1 MTEKS
6 FQPIPHFNIT
16 FSKIV
21 EYSKKLIKKNRG
33 SIEGIGISLPG
44 VVDFKR
50 GIAFFVPHFKWTDLP
65 IAEDF
70 ENELGLPV
78 KADNDANAVAL
89 AELWFGQQ
97 LEINE
102 NRDFI
107 TILVKEGIGT
117 GIVVDGQVYQGKN
130 GTAGELGHM
139 TIGQGAPVTC
149 ATGSRECWEAFA
161 SDGPAPQRRLAGV
174 WF

>member
-1 MTEKS
+1 ML
-6 FQPIPHFNIT
+6 IFN
-16 FSKIV
+16 
-21 EYSKKLIKKNRG
+21 
-33 SIEGIGISLPG
+33 
-44 VVDFKR
+44 R
-50 GIAFFVPHFKWTDLP
+50 GIAFFVPHFKWKDLS
-65 IAEDF
+65 IAEDL
-70 ENELGLPV
+70 ENELGLPA
-78 KADNDANAVAL
+78 KADNDANAIAL

-97 LEINE
+97 SEINE

-107 TILVKEGIGT
+107 TILVQEGIGT

-161 SDGPAPQRRLAGV
+161 SERAALARFSNIV
-174 WF
+174 